1 MAETHDLHLLES
13 EENDIRW
20 AANADAENARIKLVN
35 QVTQLITEN
44 LRLKKAIRETL
55 DDNAHLADGDVC
67 TLIKLKRAAAWPND
81 PKLSHADGRA
91 APLAR

>member
-1 MAETHDLHLLES
+1 MATTHDLSLLES

-20 AANADAENARIKLVN
+20 AANEDAEQERIRLIN

-55 DDNAHLADGDVC
+55 DDNLHLADGENC
-67 TLIKLKRAAAWPND
+67 TLIKLKRAAAMPNE
-81 PKLSHADGRA
+81 KS
-91 APLAR
+91 

>member
-1 MAETHDLHLLES
+1 MTKLWQHMATTHDLSLLES

-20 AANADAENARIKLVN
+20 AANEDAEQERIRLIN

-55 DDNAHLADGDVC
+55 DDNLHLADGENC
-67 TLIKLKRAAAWPND
+67 TLIKLKRAAAMPNIR
-81 PKLSHADGRA
+81 S
-91 APLAR
+91 